1 MTNPWEQAGC
11 ETCGD
16 TTYLIGDLCDDCHQV
31 ESRLD
36 AYLNSYKG
44 LMKILD
50 AIQEKDRAVQALGPL
65 FIDTL
70 VRKINAQS

>member
-11 ETCGD
+11 ETCGED
-16 TTYLIGDLCDDCHQV
+16 AYLTEGLCDDCYQV

-36 AYLNSYKG
+36 TYLDSYAG
-44 LMKILD
+44 LMKILN

-70 VRKINAQS
+70 VRKINAKN